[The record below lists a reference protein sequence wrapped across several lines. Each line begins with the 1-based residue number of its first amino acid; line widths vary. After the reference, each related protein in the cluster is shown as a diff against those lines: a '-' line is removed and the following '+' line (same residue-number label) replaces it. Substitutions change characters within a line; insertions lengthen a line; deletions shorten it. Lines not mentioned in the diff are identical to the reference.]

1 MILETLAVL
10 HGLILAGVS
19 AMAVSHYRGSLA
31 HRLTAAFLLVW
42 FSLTVTGYALG
53 AVGLLNNVAAFA
65 TVSVAVSLGAWRFLR
80 RFGGTTSGKTIADPA
95 PAGKRATFVDGAV
108 VFTSLIT
115 AVAAVAVTLVIAL
128 SYYPNNFDTLAYR
141 FARVMLYLGQGTL
154 RHLWVANTGGPYF
167 PDTGL
172 PSHLDPRLSYY
183 PLTGVFLYL
192 PNALYGLDGR
202 VFTLNSVL
210 CWLAGGTAVF
220 ALSRD
225 IAASRGGALIAAA
238 LFLLAPAALV
248 SAASTNDDLLS
259 GVPLA
264 AAVLFGVRWAGSR
277 SSVDAVLAGIAFGI
291 SFGAKLHFLFYIPA
305 VAALGLYV
313 LAGAGRRAAVFATL
327 RRHPGQVA
335 LALMLA
341 AGLSA
346 PALAINLWET
356 GILFPPFPENMNRP
370 FSIVSTLVN
379 VILYTTQLFL
389 APIPDLFAYSDP
401 LARQSIYAS
410 FNEFFNNNIFHWVT
424 TDLGYQAQIPNGPII
439 YQFRGVATP
448 TGWWGAWEETVW
460 LGLIPWLLVLTMA
473 VAFRLRHRQ
482 PGAHLA
488 FWLCAALFLWHLGRC
503 IFSKYVEGAGIYY
516 AFVAGPAIPALAW
529 LWQARHQTSRAM
541 AGAISGSVFLVLAGN
556 SVLAYNAFMFNNQR
570 NLPEAVASDFAPR
583 RNAMSADVRA
593 CLAASDRITIAYT
606 HWELSIFQLM
616 SANMR
621 ASYKLE
627 GQHPVDDPQRL
638 LVYSYPG
645 RSEYG
650 HIPVKVAGPEER
662 RLTALGF
669 LNTIFGPEV
678 TLARGPAA
686 PCVAPERSGYV
697 VLQTSFVREGGPE
710 NRIGAITVLDTV
722 GAAKGERLEI
732 RLEQVLPDGTERL
745 VRDWVDVTLL
755 KEPVS
760 LAVAETDGAIRV
772 LARQAGS
779 TEPAAPTLFPLKPGK
794 EVVLPPA
801 TPVGAAGLRSAA
813 R

>member
-1 MILETLAVL
+1 MIFETLAAL

-42 FSLTVTGYALG
+42 FSLSVTGYALG
-53 AVGLLNNVAAFA
+53 AVGLLGNAAAFV

-80 RFGGTTSGKTIADPA
+80 RFGATTGGRIIADPA
-95 PAGKRATFVDGAV
+95 PTGKRAVLLDGAV
-108 VFTSLIT
+108 VLIAMIT
-115 AVAAVAVTLVIAL
+115 AVAAVAATLVIAL
-128 SYYPNNFDTLAYR
+128 SFYPNNFDSLAYR
-141 FARVMLYLGQGTL
+141 FSRAMLYLGQGTL
-154 RHLWVANTGGPYF
+154 RHLWVANTGGPYS

-172 PSHLDPRLSYY
+172 LSHLDPRMSFY

-202 VFTLNSVL
+202 VFTLNGVL

-225 IAASRGGALIAAA
+225 MAASRGGALIAAA
-238 LFLLAPAALV
+238 LFLVAPAALV
-248 SAASTNDDLLS
+248 SAASTNDDLIS

-277 SSVDAVLAGIAFGI
+277 SPVDAVLTGVAFGI
-291 SFGAKLHFLFYIPA
+291 SFGAKLHFLFYIP
-305 VAALGLYV
+305 VIAALGLYV
-313 LAGAGRRAAVFATL
+313 LAGASRRAAVFAAL
-327 RRHPGQVA
+327 RRHPGQIA
-335 LALMLA
+335 LALVLA
-341 AGLSA
+341 GGLSG
-346 PALAINLWET
+346 PALAINLWEA

-370 FSIVSTLVN
+370 FSVVSALVN
-379 VILYTTQLFL
+379 AILYTTQLFL

-401 LARQSIYAS
+401 AARQKIYTA
-410 FNEFFNNNIFHWVT
+410 FNEFFNNNVFQWVT

-460 LGLIPWLLVLTMA
+460 LGLIPWLLVLTMT

-516 AFVAGPAIPALAW
+516 AFVVGPAIPALAW
-529 LWQARHQTSRAM
+529 LWQARNQTGRAM
-541 AGAISGSVFLVLAGN
+541 AMTISASVLLVLAGN
-556 SVLAYNAFMFNNQR
+556 GVLAYNAFMFNNQR

-593 CLAASDRITIAYT
+593 CLAASDRITVVYT

-616 SANMR
+616 GANMR

-627 GQHPVDDPQRL
+627 GPHPVDDPQRL

-650 HIPVKVAGPEER
+650 HIPVKVAGPDER
-662 RLTALGF
+662 RLTVLGV

-678 TLARGPAA
+678 TLVRGPAA
-686 PCVAPERSGYV
+686 PCMSPERAGYV
-697 VLQTSFVREGGPE
+697 VLQTSFVREGGAE
-710 NRIGAITVLDTV
+710 NRVRAVTLTDTV

-732 RLEQVLPDGTERL
+732 RLEQVLPDGTEHL
-745 VRDWVDVTLL
+745 VRDWVDVALL
-755 KEPVS
+755 KEPIP
-760 LAVAETDGAIRV
+760 LAVAEADGAIRV
-772 LARQAGS
+772 QARQAGS
-779 TEPAAPTLFPLKPGK
+779 AEPAAPTLFPLKPGK

-801 TPVGAAGLRSAA
+801 GTAGLRSAA